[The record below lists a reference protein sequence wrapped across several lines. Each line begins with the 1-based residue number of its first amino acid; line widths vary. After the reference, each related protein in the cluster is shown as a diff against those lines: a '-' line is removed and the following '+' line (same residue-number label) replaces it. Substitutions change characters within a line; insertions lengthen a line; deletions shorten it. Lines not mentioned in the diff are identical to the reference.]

1 MNFRTRKLEG
11 LIKVK
16 LSELL
21 LKELKDPRLQ
31 TFMTILGVRLSRDAR
46 TARVTVSVIGDD
58 QEKRSTM
65 DGLESARGFIQRRLS
80 KELRVRYVPHLVFE
94 LDEQTEEQVRLVHKL
109 SEGERERTEPGAEN
123 GETGSSGN
131 DAHRRE
137 LPPGSV

>member
-1 MNFRTRKLEG
+1 M
-11 LIKVK
+11 IKVK

-21 LKELKDPRLQ
+21 LRELKDPRLE

-65 DGLESARGFIQRRLS
+65 DGLESARGFIQRRLG

-109 SEGERERTEPGAEN
+109 SEGERERTEPGVEN
-123 GETGSSGN
+123 GETDSSGN
-131 DAHRRE
+131 DPHR
-137 LPPGSV
+137 